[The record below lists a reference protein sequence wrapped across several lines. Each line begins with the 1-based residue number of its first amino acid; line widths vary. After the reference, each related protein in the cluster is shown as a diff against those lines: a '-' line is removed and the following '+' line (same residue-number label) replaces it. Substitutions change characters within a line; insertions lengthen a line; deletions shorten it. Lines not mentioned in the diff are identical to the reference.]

1 VGLAAG
7 RLWMRARLGNAVT
20 PSASNPT
27 ANSAPNQASSVDVP
41 PIVSCLVMAPV
52 APAIGWQLATL
63 RLNLANGSSADDGD
77 RSWCPPEPTIIFY
90 DM

>member
-7 RLWMRARLGNAVT
+7 RLRMRARLGNAAT
-20 PSASNPT
+20 PSASTPT
-27 ANSAPNQASSVDVP
+27 ANSAPNQASADMP
-41 PIVSCLVMAPV
+41 PIVSCSVMAPV

-63 RLNLANGSSADDGD
+63 RPNLANSSSADDGD
-77 RSWCPPEPTIIFY
+77 LWWFPPEPTVIFY